1 MLRIWLAFGPP
12 LLLAACGLPRDPQ
25 STSQR
30 IAAAHE
36 LRVGVT
42 DNGEWVDAQAAEPRG
57 IEPDL
62 VRQFAARIGAHV
74 LWTRGSETTLVHAL
88 KQNELDLAIGGFDK
102 KTVWK
107 STAGVSQPF
116 AETADKK
123 KHVFLAVPGE
133 NRFILTLDTFLTERM
148 RASKGGQG

>member
-25 STSQR
+25 STSRR
-30 IAAAHE
+30 IAATHE

-42 DNGEWVDAQAAEPRG
+42 DNGEWADAQPAEPRG

-107 STAGVSQPF
+107 STAGV
-116 AETADKK
+116 
-123 KHVFLAVPGE
+123 
-133 NRFILTLDTFLTERM
+133 
-148 RASKGGQG
+148 